1 VKANDKPRRSQS
13 RYQSFVCVPC
23 LASSL
28 HVDSFATPL
37 QAASMVN
44 VIALLS
50 LLLLSATAPVAWAR
64 DDCDQ
69 VQIDAGKCD
78 AEASGQAAPDEAS
91 ADAEPAENSAI
102 LSEGGVAGEGE
113 GSQEGRDTG
122 SSVEGEADS
131 VGDASSQPEPSIP
144 PPVATPAPE
153 PALSAPAS
161 AAPAV
166 SGRRVADYA
175 SRRQRVP
182 GF

>member
-1 VKANDKPRRSQS
+1 
-13 RYQSFVCVPC
+13 
-23 LASSL
+23 
-28 HVDSFATPL
+28 
-37 QAASMVN
+37 MVN

-69 VQIDAGKCD
+69 VQIDAGECD
-78 AEASGQAAPDEAS
+78 AEASGKAAPDEAS

-102 LSEGGVAGEGE
+102 LSEGSVAGEGE

-122 SSVEGEADS
+122 SSDEAEADS

-153 PALSAPAS
+153 PALSVPAS
-161 AAPAV
+161 AAPARSGFGSPRPV
-166 SGRRVADYA
+166 SSPATNLYVGNLSFSVLDEDLRRAFGEFGVVVFVGRVLVVSAKP
-175 SRRQRVP
+175 SP
-182 GF
+182 GR